1 MFVWSKLSAAKWSDA
16 WEERFAG
23 ASKLSLVITE
33 VPGHK
38 TVRVEVFCPRRA
50 DATTIQKE
58 WGGSVREIKM
68 QNWAAMAP
76 EPPEPIKVRDRL
88 VICPARTIKEVAS
101 AVKEFA
107 GREVIAVP
115 PDLAF
120 GTGHHATTATVLRLL
135 VDISDKHRR
144 EGRAWTL
151 CDLGSGTGILGMA
164 AIKLGASKVWGCD
177 FDPQAVRV
185 SKENLVR
192 NHVDNCTFVKA
203 DVLKWQPK
211 KQWDVVAANIFH
223 DILSDAFPQIA
234 AAMKP
239 DGVVFVSGIL
249 KSQAQEC
256 LNAGI
261 RAGLQFDKVMS
272 KGKWVTAVGH
282 LYKGEPRHVSLH
294 PKLSPAAFRWT
305 GDE

>member
-1 MFVWSKLSAAKWSDA
+1 MFVWSKLSSNKWADA

-23 ASKLSLVITE
+23 ATQLSLVITE

-38 TVRVEVFCPRRA
+38 TVRVEVFCPRKS
-50 DATTIQKE
+50 DALGIQKE
-58 WGGSVREIKM
+58 WGGSVREVKM

-88 VICPARTIKEVAS
+88 VICAARTDREVAK
-101 AVKEFA
+101 AVKDFA

-135 VDISDKHRR
+135 VDLSAKFGK
-144 EGRAWTL
+144 EGRKWTL

-164 AIKLGASKVWGCD
+164 AIKLGAAKVWGCD

-185 SKENLVR
+185 SKENLIR
-192 NHVDNCTFVKA
+192 NSVERCSFVKA
-203 DVLKWQPK
+203 DVLKWSPK
-211 KQWDVVAANIFH
+211 QKWDVVAANIFH
-223 DILSDAFPQIA
+223 DILTDAFPQIA
-234 AAMKP
+234 QALKP

-249 KSQAQEC
+249 KTQAQDC
-256 LNAGI
+256 LDAGM
-261 RAGLQFDKVMS
+261 RSGLQFDKVIT
-272 KGKWVTAVGH
+272 KGKWVTAVGRF
-282 LYKGEPRHVSLH
+282 K
-294 PKLSPAAFRWT
+294 
-305 GDE
+305 